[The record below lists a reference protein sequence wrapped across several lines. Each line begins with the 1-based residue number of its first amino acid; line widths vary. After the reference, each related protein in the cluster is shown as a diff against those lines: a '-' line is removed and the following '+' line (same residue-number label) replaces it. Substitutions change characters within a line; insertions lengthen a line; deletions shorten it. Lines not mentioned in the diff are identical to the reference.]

1 MSKELE
7 SGQNTQCPTVVS
19 QPSVESDKEKNALER
34 SKYLYE
40 QVNKWIEN
48 SDNKVSVSCGI
59 FTGVFDG
66 FHLLICIFKVATFLI
81 CVLR

>member
-1 MSKELE
+1 MSKEFE

-19 QPSVESDKEKNALER
+19 QPSVESDKEKNVLER

-59 FTGVFDG
+59 FTGVFG
-66 FHLLICIFKVATFLI
+66 VITILSERTTVAEI
-81 CVLR
+81 SNE